1 MPIVSQRRRHQK
13 HSLFCL
19 VIAVC
24 CCATRCSR
32 GPAKT
37 PEVGQQAPDFTLR
50 GLSGARSGLR
60 DLQKNGPVVLNFW
73 ASWCAPCKAEVPLLN
88 EVHRKFQ
95 GKGLTVVG
103 IDVEERSDTVLAFY
117 RKRRIEYPVLLDSD
131 GSVAKRYGLL
141 SYPMTVVVD
150 QQGTIL
156 FRELKMLDEQSVR
169 RLELV
174 INKGRWQPAQGDGP

>member
-1 MPIVSQRRRHQK
+1 
-13 HSLFCL
+13 
-19 VIAVC
+19 
-24 CCATRCSR
+24 
-32 GPAKT
+32 
-37 PEVGQQAPDFTLR
+37 
-50 GLSGARSGLR
+50 
-60 DLQKNGPVVLNFW
+60 
-73 ASWCAPCKAEVPLLN
+73 LLN

-156 FRELKMLDEQSVR
+156 FRELKMLDEQSVS